1 MKHYTEEELSVVVQ
15 DIEDYFQKNNYTS
28 YDSCDIKALPF
39 FLGWDQ
45 FFSIRKFGKYALF
58 PMNLLID
65 NFAGAIRKLA
75 GIRKKAF
82 AQSHAL
88 FLRAYL
94 KRYSYTKNKSY
105 LDETIKLWHF
115 IYEQRSRENKHLA
128 WGQPYHWYTNK
139 VIPAYTPRTTVTSQI
154 LHTLMDY
161 YETANEEQFL
171 QLIKEISGFF
181 LGGMN
186 RSVDETDQV
195 CFSYTMVDNYRV
207 HNANMMAASALLRAG
222 KLLKDKRVSDLGNN
236 CLRYTL
242 KRQNSD
248 GSWYYYELNDNQKSK
263 IDNYHTGY
271 ILEALTLIKEL
282 QGDGFEYVDEFNRGI
297 DFYINNF
304 FQDGKIPKMTPDSL
318 YPIDIQ
324 SCAQSILT
332 LTALNSI
339 NRDFL
344 EKAKEVLDYTLD
356 TLYSGKGYFHYRKI
370 RSGRTRKISYI
381 RWGDA
386 WMYLALVK
394 YLNVLRGV

>member
-1 MKHYTEEELSVVVQ
+1 MKHYTEEELSVIVQ

-39 FLGWDQ
+39 FLEWDQ
-45 FFSIRKFGKYALF
+45 FFSKRKFGKYAQF

-65 NFAGAIRKLA
+65 NFAGTIRLLT

-94 KRYSYTKNKSY
+94 ERFSDTKNKSY
-105 LDETIKLWHF
+105 LDETSKLWHF
-115 IYEQRSRENKHLA
+115 IYEQRSKENKQLA
-128 WGQPYHWYTNK
+128 WGQPYPWYAK
-139 VIPAYTPRTTVTSQI
+139 KLIPAYTPRTTVTSQI

-161 YETANEEQFL
+161 YAIANEEHFL
-171 QLIKEISGFF
+171 QLIKETSGFF
-181 LGGMN
+181 LNEMN
-186 RSVDETDQV
+186 RSVNENDQV
-195 CFSYTMVDNYRV
+195 CFSYTLVDNYRV
-207 HNANMMAASALLRAG
+207 HNANMMASSALLRAG
-222 KLLKDKRVSDLGNN
+222 KLLKNKEVSDLGNN
-236 CLRYTL
+236 CLRYTI

-248 GSWYYYELNDNQKSK
+248 GSWYYYELPDNQKSK

-271 ILEALTLIKEL
+271 ILEALAVIREL
-282 QGDGFEYVDEFNRGI
+282 QGDGFKYNDEFNRGV
-297 DFYINNF
+297 DFYLNNF
-304 FQDGKIPKMTPDSL
+304 FQDGIIPKMTPDSL

-332 LTALNSI
+332 FTALNSI
-339 NRDFL
+339 HRDFL
-344 EKAKEVLDYTLD
+344 KKAKDVLDYTLD
-356 TLYSGKGYFHYRKI
+356 NLYSGKGYFHYRKMK
-370 RSGRTRKISYI
+370 SGRTVKISYI

-394 YLNVLRGV
+394 YLNVLRDV